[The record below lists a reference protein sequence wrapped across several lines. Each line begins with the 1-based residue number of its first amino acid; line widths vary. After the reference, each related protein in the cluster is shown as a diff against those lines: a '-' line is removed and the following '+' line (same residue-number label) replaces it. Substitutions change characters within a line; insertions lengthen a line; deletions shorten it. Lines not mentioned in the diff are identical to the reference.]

1 MTVSGVVVM
10 MTLGLLT
17 STFSYIPKATL
28 AAVIISAVLSLVEYE
43 VVPLLWRAKRMCFYI
58 NCINEQNGHN
68 AAKNNLFQN
77 MYFKIKTSSSA
88 LLSNTLLKCW
98 TVKQSFYI

>member
-1 MTVSGVVVM
+1 MTVSGVLVL

-43 VVPLLWRAKRMCFYI
+43 VVLLLWRAKRMCFYI
-58 NCINEQNGHN
+58 NCINKQNGHN
-68 AAKNNLFQN
+68 AAKNDLFQN
-77 MYFKIKTSSSA
+77 IYFKLKQAA
-88 LLSNTLLKCW
+88 LNFFQTQCLNVGL
-98 TVKQSFYI
+98 